1 MLFKYEE
8 ALEKLDIGYI
18 DFMLLHHPGAGDV
31 ETYKIMEQYV
41 ADGKIKS
48 IGLSNWADAHGVSS
62 AQVIL
67 RWEIQ
72 NGVIVMPGSS
82 NPEHIKE
89 NLDIFGFE
97 LTDDEMEQMKALN
110 RDEKH
115 DWY

>member
-1 MLFKYEE
+1 
-8 ALEKLDIGYI
+8 
-18 DFMLLHHPGAGDV
+18 
-31 ETYKIMEQYV
+31 
-41 ADGKIKS
+41 
-48 IGLSNWADAHGVSS
+48 
-62 AQVIL
+62 
-67 RWEIQ
+67 
-72 NGVIVMPGSS
+72 MPGSS